1 MNGKFTMNRQQAT
14 TRRAGIMIALV
25 ALLVLL
31 VLAAYRVPLFHNE
44 LAGVI
49 VGISE
54 AHDEAGSELMAAVQ
68 LDAGDQVL
76 VAMPA
81 ESLNVES
88 NNVRIMEMSTLSGHK
103 SFRMITQQE

>member
-1 MNGKFTMNRQQAT
+1 MNRREAT
-14 TRRAGIMIALV
+14 TRRTGLMIAIA

-44 LAGVI
+44 LDGVV

-54 AHDEAGSELMAAVQ
+54 AHDEAGSELVAAVQ

-76 VAMPA
+76 VSMPA
-81 ESLNVES
+81 ESLKSKS

-103 SFRMITQQE
+103 SYRIITHQE

>member
-1 MNGKFTMNRQQAT
+1 MNNEFTKNRQEAAI
-14 TRRAGIMIALV
+14 RRAGLMIAAA

-44 LAGVI
+44 LEGVI

-54 AHDEAGSELMAAVQ
+54 AHDETGSELVATVQ
-68 LDAGDQVL
+68 LGTGDQVL

-81 ESLNVES
+81 ESLNSES
-88 NNVRIMEMSTLSGHK
+88 NNVRIVEMSTLSGHK
-103 SFRMITQQE
+103 SYKMNTHQE